1 MECNPHTIHTHT
13 HTHSPSATGHSQV
26 KGGRRERRLVSD
38 YSLNACNE
46 PENLLCAQIR
56 SCCGQMDPDTG
67 LRRQTAK
74 NARRTGAAAAVHPF
88 LYTSPLLSCTLPSI
102 SVSLLCLCHPVYLL
116 CLQSGRKKKVQEKGG
131 KDLRAILD
139 TTNKLK
145 KLTSS
150 IRGSMLNLKILY
162 KRQRIDLQSNLRN
175 T

>member
-1 MECNPHTIHTHT
+1 MQSTHTIHTQ
-13 HTHSPSATGHSQV
+13 SLGHRTQLG
-26 KGGRRERRLVSD
+26 KGEKRREGRLVSD

-56 SCCGQMDPDTG
+56 SCCGQMDPDTATD
-67 LRRQTAK
+67 LRR
-74 NARRTGAAAAVHPF
+74 RTESKECTTNRCCCCPF
-88 LYTSPLLSCTLPSI
+88 HIPFATLLLSSPLPSI

-116 CLQSGRKKKVQEKGG
+116 CLQRGRKKKVQEKGG

-150 IRGSMLNLKILY
+150 RKMGSINLQILC
-162 KRQRIDLQSNLRN
+162 KRVELQFNSIFRN